1 MKQLEQQDLWCT
13 TQPLNIPCNHPQI
26 PGTCHHGHMQGRQP
40 HAHGGKEPEEKKTIN
55 NTLTSKDAQS
65 WIKPKS
71 YSVKL
76 ECFHTRL
83 VPEMHI
89 FNFTSHNTES
99 KLEGG
104 GGEGTSTPKSS
115 NRNLGGSPMTKVQ
128 AVSQGSLEWP
138 FRSFVFSSEVAG
150 GKARSANLRKE
161 K

>member
-40 HAHGGKEPEEKKTIN
+40 HAHGGKEPEKKTIN

-89 FNFTSHNTES
+89 FNFTSHNTTQNLNWRE
-99 KLEGG
+99 
-104 GGEGTSTPKSS
+104 GEGRALPHQNPRIET
-115 NRNLGGSPMTKVQ
+115 
-128 AVSQGSLEWP
+128 
-138 FRSFVFSSEVAG
+138 
-150 GKARSANLRKE
+150 
-161 K
+161 

>member
-1 MKQLEQQDLWCT
+1 MKQLEQPDLWCT

-26 PGTCHHGHMQGRQP
+26 PGICHHGHMQGRQP
-40 HAHGGKEPEEKKTIN
+40 HAHGGKQPEEKQQQN

-89 FNFTSHNTES
+89 FNFKSHNTES

-104 GGEGTSTPKSS
+104 GGEATSTSENPQKE
-115 NRNLGGSPMTKVQ
+115 T
-128 AVSQGSLEWP
+128 LEAP
-138 FRSFVFSSEVAG
+138 P
-150 GKARSANLRKE
+150 
-161 K
+161 